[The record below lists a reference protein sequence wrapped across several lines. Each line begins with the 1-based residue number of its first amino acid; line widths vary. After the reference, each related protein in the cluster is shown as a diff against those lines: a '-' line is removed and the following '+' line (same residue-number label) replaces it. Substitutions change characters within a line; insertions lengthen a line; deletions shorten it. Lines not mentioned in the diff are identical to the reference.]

1 MTANALLDPT
11 IWTGK
16 IFTGSWVESGKTTQ
30 TTEPAT
36 GEVLLTD
43 SRDEVARWVT
53 REAGKFRSAT
63 QLELQLAIDESSRH
77 SAGVATRGAAVA
89 LAR

>member
-16 IFTGSWVESGKTTQ
+16 IFTGSWVETGKTTQ

-36 GEVLLTD
+36 GE
-43 SRDEVARWVT
+43 
-53 REAGKFRSAT
+53 
-63 QLELQLAIDESSRH
+63 SSRH
-77 SAGVATRGAAVA
+77 SAGVATRVAAVA